1 MVIFLHNPRSSA
13 ASLSSVRSIPDIV
26 CISSIHLFVGRPLFL
41 LPSPQASIIFYKPV
55 CPHHV
60 AKKQYLLF
68 WYTLCL
74 SDRSPLACPISKP
87 VDSFVLSSVQETM
100 GGDLAPSLRGTEKI
114 SPTKFSN
121 DFFRNKFSILTPT
134 DDLF

>member
-26 CISSIHLFVGRPLFL
+26 CISSIHLFVL
-41 LPSPQASIIFYKPV
+41 LSPQSSIIFYKPV

-87 VDSFVLSSVQETM
+87 IDSFVLSSVQETM
-100 GGDLAPSLRGTEKI
+100 SGDLAPSLRGRK
-114 SPTKFSN
+114 KFHRPN
-121 DFFRNKFSILTPT
+121 FRMTFLGTNF
-134 DDLF
+134 

>member
-41 LPSPQASIIFYKPV
+41 LPSPQASIIFYKGV
-55 CPHHV
+55 GPHHV
-60 AKKQYLLF
+60 SKKQYLLF

-87 VDSFVLSSVQETM
+87 IDSFVLSSVQETM
-100 GGDLAPSLRGTEKI
+100 SGDLAPSLRGRK
-114 SPTKFSN
+114 KFHRPN
-121 DFFRNKFSILTPT
+121 FRMTFLGTNF
-134 DDLF
+134 